1 MSFAVHGTAELAF
14 TGGAAALLAGIGV
27 QLGAGRP
34 AVVAGVVGLLGLRQR
49 ERDSGRGRARV
60 RARPRRADARA
71 LSRPGV
77 EQVRAGR
84 VDRLHRRHQPVGAR
98 RGGGRRDRG
107 AAVFHRRLLFA
118 SADAGVATARGVP
131 VRMLSLIF
139 AVLIGLVTALAV
151 PVVGAILVLSVM
163 IAPGPPRPA

>member
-1 MSFAVHGTAELAF
+1 M
-14 TGGAAALLAGIGV
+14 
-27 QLGAGRP
+27 
-34 AVVAGVVGLLGLRQR
+34 
-49 ERDSGRGRARV
+49 
-60 RARPRRADARA
+60 
-71 LSRPGV
+71 
-77 EQVRAGR
+77 
-84 VDRLHRRHQPVGAR
+84 
-98 RGGGRRDRG
+98 
-107 AAVFHRRLLFA
+107 FHRRLLFA